1 MNRHAAPRREAPAM
15 IATAVTGL
23 AVIATGVAV
32 VITAHIT
39 VKSNPPERPAISSS
53 VDVGRAPPP

>member
-1 MNRHAAPRREAPAM
+1 M
-15 IATAVTGL
+15 IATAVTSL